1 VISLDGDLL
10 FLFFISRKIPPAATT
25 RQQIQII
32 GLTASQAIHIVTNH
46 TISVSHRAMIPVH
59 TQMIFA
65 RKGSTFAKVST
76 NLNIAANPQYISKS
90 QINLIIHVIILFS
103 FCACVNISSALTL
116 PWLSK
121 FIFLQFETL

>member
-1 VISLDGDLL
+1 LD
-10 FLFFISRKIPPAATT
+10 FTNKKIHPAATT
-25 RQQIQII
+25 KQHIPIT
-32 GLTASQAIHIVTNH
+32 GLTANQAIPIVTNH
-46 TISVSHRAMIPVH
+46 TINVSHRAMIPVH